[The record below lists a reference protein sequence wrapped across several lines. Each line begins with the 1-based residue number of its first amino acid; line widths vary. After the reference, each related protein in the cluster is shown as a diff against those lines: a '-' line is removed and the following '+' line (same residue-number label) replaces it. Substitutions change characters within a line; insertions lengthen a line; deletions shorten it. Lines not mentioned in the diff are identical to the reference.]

1 MAVGATLRA
10 AREQRGL
17 TIEQIAH
24 ATKISAGHLRS
35 IEDQNLDR
43 LPQRVF
49 LRGFVSAYAREVG
62 LDPDETVREYFAQF
76 QPVVSSAVEHPPVE
90 TPPHPPAEM
99 HTPEDDLEEEE
110 DDPRKAAYWRAPAK
124 SLAAAALVG
133 AIAVGF
139 YVAVLSRTPGSGD
152 ERQNPRVAASPQP
165 VAAAPAETGTAGSG
179 EPQATAVESDVL
191 QIDIRPKASCWLS
204 ATVDGELVL
213 YRLLRKG
220 ENERFSAREGV
231 VLRVGDPGALAFSI
245 NGVEGRALGKPEEPV
260 TVSITRQ
267 NYRDFLRP

>member
-24 ATKISAGHLRS
+24 ATKIRAGYLRS
-35 IEDQNLDR
+35 IEDQDLDR

-62 LDPDETVREYFAQF
+62 LAPDDTAREYIAQF
-76 QPVVSSAVEHPPVE
+76 EPVVSSAAESPLAE
-90 TPPHPPAEM
+90 TAPHPPAEVM
-99 HTPEDDLEEEE
+99 HTPEQDLEDE
-110 DDPRKAAYWRAPAK
+110 DDPREAAYWRAPAK

-133 AIAVGF
+133 AIAIGF
-139 YVAVLSRTPGSGD
+139 YVAVLSRTPGSGS
-152 ERQNPRVAASPQP
+152 EGQNLGAAAPPQP

-191 QIDIRPKASCWLS
+191 QIDITPRASCWLS
-204 ATVDGELVL
+204 ATVDGKLVV
-213 YRLLRKG
+213 YRLLRRG
-220 ENERFSAREGV
+220 ENERFSARDGV
-231 VLRVGDPGALAFSI
+231 VLRVGDPAALAFSI
-245 NGVEGRALGKPEEPV
+245 NGAEGRLLGKPEEPV
-260 TVSITRQ
+260 TVSITKQ
-267 NYRDFLRP
+267 NYRDFLRR